1 MKEFVE
7 RVSGEVLSARKK
19 TAGRKLP
26 TAGKDSEECQK
37 TTSSQPSLQPSL
49 QPSSQLSLP
58 QFVPPKKC

>member
-49 QPSSQLSLP
+49 QPSSQLA
-58 QFVPPKKC
+58 